1 MLVCDG
7 GIFHQNG
14 GGDGSMVVVM
24 LPWWLSLFQAGISV
38 STTMVVVVVGVITC
52 CYPCQHGDSS
62 DNACLIIIKM
72 ELIKLIDV
80 VGVMFMIA
88 VIVDMVWVARWL
100 L

>member
-1 MLVCDG
+1 MLVCDC

-24 LPWWLSLFQAGISV
+24 VVAWWLSSFQAGIAV
-38 STTMVVVVVGVITC
+38 NTMVVAVVGVIT

-62 DNACLIIIKM
+62 DNACLIIITM

-88 VIVDMVWVARWL
+88 VIVDMVWVARWPL
-100 L
+100 